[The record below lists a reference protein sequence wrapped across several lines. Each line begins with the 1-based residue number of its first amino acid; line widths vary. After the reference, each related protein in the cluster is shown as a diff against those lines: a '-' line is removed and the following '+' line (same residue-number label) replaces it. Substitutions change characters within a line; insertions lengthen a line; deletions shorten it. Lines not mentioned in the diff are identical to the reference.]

1 MPGPERIDRAKVEA
15 MLAQETRRFAADH
28 PRSRALF
35 ERAQRS
41 LLAGVPMPWMVRWAG
56 GFPIFVAEGRGPWF
70 TDVDGRDYVDL
81 CLGDTGAMTGHAPPA
96 VVEAAA
102 ARLGHGATFMLP
114 TEETIVVAEE
124 LARRFGLPCWQFAL
138 TATDANRF
146 AIRLARHLTGRPK
159 ILVFNWC
166 YHGTVDEAFA
176 TLDARG
182 RVAARPGNLGPP
194 VDPAVTTKVVEFND
208 VASLEA
214 ALAPGDVACVLA
226 EPALTNIGIVLPSPG
241 FHDALRAATRATGTI
256 LILDET
262 HTLSAGPGGCTRAW
276 GLQPD
281 ILTVGKAIASG
292 VPGAVYG
299 LSAALA
305 AAIPPRIRIDEAD
318 AGGIGGTL
326 AGNALS
332 IAAMRA
338 TLEAVLTESVFRE
351 TIALAD
357 RWADGVEGVI
367 RERRLPWH
375 VNRLGC
381 RAEYWFRDT
390 PPRNG
395 GEAAASVDPLLERT
409 LHLAAL
415 NRGVLITPFH
425 NMALVA
431 PGTTAADID
440 RHTAAFA
447 DSVAAILA

>member
-1 MPGPERIDRAKVEA
+1 
-15 MLAQETRRFAADH
+15 MLA
-28 PRSRALF
+28 
-35 ERAQRS
+35 
-41 LLAGVPMPWMVRWAG
+41 
-56 GFPIFVAEGRGPWF
+56 
-70 TDVDGRDYVDL
+70 
-81 CLGDTGAMTGHAPPA
+81 
-96 VVEAAA
+96 
-102 ARLGHGATFMLP
+102 